1 MVLNTAYERA
11 TEEIP
16 PDTDPAEYVIN
27 GPDYG
32 GFVSRR
38 YGVRNTG
45 RAAAIIVIDAD
56 SNIAGVYQGE
66 QPVEAVLE
74 MLETSWNTPRV
85 LETTVTRG
93 CRLQTEARKLRR
105 GG

>member
-1 MVLNTAYERA
+1 MVLSIAYKRA

-16 PDTDPAEYVIN
+16 PGMDLAEYVLN

-38 YGVRNTG
+38 YGVRNISL
-45 RAAAIIVIDAD
+45 AAAIVVIDEN

-66 QPVEAVLE
+66 QPVEAVRSE
-74 MLETSWNTPRV
+74 KV
-85 LETTVTRG
+85 G
-93 CRLQTEARKLRR
+93 
-105 GG
+105 